1 VKRSNRLVV
10 VGGVLLAVASF
21 MLIIVSLQAP
31 PTGTPDASSSTT
43 TTTMV
48 VAAKDLPLGTKL
60 APEALTVKIIQTVDK
75 PADSFPDPA
84 LIVGKTI
91 RQPVSAG
98 AYITTAMI
106 TGNSPSLTGIEVP
119 AGFVGISIR
128 VDQVNGVGTLI
139 KPGDFVDV
147 ITGITTADRMPLM
160 AWGIDPKTGTA
171 GWVKVDDST
180 YSHTSVK
187 TLVQGLMVL
196 STLTTPGADTGANA
210 GTAGTTI
217 NGSEEIVIVAA
228 TSQQAEVIKF
238 SQMDGNISLVL
249 RSAADCRGA
258 DGTSTTCPDQ
268 KTTGVTLRTLVNDFG
283 VVPPQLVEVI
293 QPKAK

>member
-1 VKRSNRLVV
+1 MKRSNRLVV
-10 VGGVLLAVASF
+10 VGGILLAVASF
-21 MLIIVSLQAP
+21 MLIVVSMQAP
-31 PTGTPDASSSTT
+31 PAAGPTASSSTT
-43 TTTMV
+43 VTMV

-60 APEALTVKIIQTVDK
+60 APEAMTLKTISAVDK
-75 PADSFPDPA
+75 PADSFGDPA

-98 AYITTAMI
+98 AYISTTMI
-106 TGNSPSLTGIEVP
+106 TGDATGSTGIDVP
-119 AGFVGISIR
+119 SGFVGVSIR
-128 VDQVNGVGTLI
+128 VDQVNGVGALI
-139 KPGDFVDV
+139 KSGDFVDV
-147 ITGITTADRMPLM
+147 ITGLTTADRVPLM
-160 AWGIDPKTGTA
+160 TWVTDPKTGTS
-171 GWVKVDDST
+171 GWVKVDDGT
-180 YSHTSVK
+180 YNHTTVK

-196 STLTTPGADTGANA
+196 GTLTTPGLDTGANPGA
-210 GTAGTTI
+210 GGTTI

-238 SQMDGNISLVL
+238 SQMDGSVSLVL

-258 DGTSTTCPDQ
+258 DGTSTTCPTQ
-268 KTTGVTLRTLVNDFG
+268 KTKGVTLRSLVEDFG